1 VATGAGQL
9 SEGRSDVRD
18 ELPFGLSALP
28 LVDHHCHGIVPTD
41 LDQWA
46 FELFI
51 NEGFERPAA
60 GTSHFDTP
68 IGLSVRRWCPPVLG
82 LNPFASPAEYMARRN
97 EVGAAE
103 VNRRLMTACGIG
115 TFLIDTG
122 YRTDDILDVEGV
134 ASVAGAPA
142 REVVRIE
149 SVEERIAADGVSPSE
164 YAGAVEQALEEA
176 ARSGAAGFKSVVA
189 YRGGFG
195 FDPLPPT
202 PEEVEPAAASWL
214 SRPGPHRASDPVL
227 LRQGLWAAAGV
238 ARDHRMPIQFHVGF
252 GDPDLTLHQ
261 TDPTLL
267 TELLKAWM
275 TLPVD
280 VTLLHCYPYH
290 REAGYLA
297 SMFPNVYFDVGAML
311 HYLGPRAG
319 TALAEALELAPFT
332 KQLFSSDAFG
342 VAELYFVSSMRFRVA
357 LASILSAWVDRGE
370 CSTADAER
378 IAAQIAHENAERI
391 YPLSA

>member
-1 VATGAGQL
+1 VSGA
-9 SEGRSDVRD
+9 D
-18 ELPFGLSALP
+18 ELPFGLSVLP
-28 LVDHHCHGIVPTD
+28 LIDHHCHGIVPTD
-41 LDQWA
+41 LDQAA
-46 FELFI
+46 FEMFI
-51 NEGFERPAA
+51 NEGFERPAG

-82 LNPFASPAEYMARRN
+82 LEPFASAANYLARRN
-97 EVGAAE
+97 ELGAAE
-103 VNRRLMTACGIG
+103 VNRRFMTACGIG

-122 YRTDDILDVEGV
+122 YRTDDILDVEEV
-134 ASVAGAPA
+134 AAAAGAPA
-142 REVVRIE
+142 REIMRIE
-149 SVEERIAADGVSPSE
+149 SVEERIAAGGVEPSG

-176 ARSGAAGFKSVVA
+176 AGFGAVGFKSVVA

-195 FDPLPPT
+195 INPLPPS
-202 PEEVEPAAASWL
+202 PEEVERAAASWL
-214 SRPGPHRASDPVL
+214 SRPGPPRASDPVL

-238 ARDHRMPIQFHVGF
+238 ARDHGMPIQFHVGF

-267 TELLKAWM
+267 TDLLKAWM
-275 TLPVD
+275 ALPVN
-280 VTLLHCYPYH
+280 VTLLHCYPYQ

-342 VAELYFVSSMRFRVA
+342 VAELYFVSSMRFREA
-357 LASILSAWVDRGE
+357 LASILGKWVDRGE
-370 CSTADAER
+370 CSTSDAEQ

-391 YPLSA
+391 YPLSS